1 MKKMNSKT
9 SDLLKKAHILINNAT
24 GIDVPKGKLDE
35 AKREAKKIYK
45 LIKEHDL
52 AIYNILK
59 EDLNG

>member
-9 SDLLKKAHILINNAT
+9 SNLLKKAHILINNAT
-24 GIDVPKGKLDE
+24 GTDVPKYKLTE

-45 LIKEHDL
+45 EIKSLDL

-59 EDLNG
+59 EDF